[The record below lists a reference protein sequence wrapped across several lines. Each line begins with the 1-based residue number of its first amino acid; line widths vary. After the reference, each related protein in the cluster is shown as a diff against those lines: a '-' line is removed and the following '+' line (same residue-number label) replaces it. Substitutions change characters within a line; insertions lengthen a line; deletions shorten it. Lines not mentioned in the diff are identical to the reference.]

1 MVNQSNQIAC
11 SKEDYLNSRTSLKL
25 PDKQWTTTKR
35 YCQSKIPVQI
45 SLLTFMKFVLAVTT
59 ECACVPNVN
68 KICNVLHRSNV
79 WGTVSFQ
86 SYQERCQKN
95 KNDVILVPPMLTLSI
110 SNIWIWFIPFQ
121 AMPPFC
127 TNWKYQKNGENI
139 RKRNIA

>member
-1 MVNQSNQIAC
+1 MPAVKKITWIPEQAQSYQINNEQRP
-11 SKEDYLNSRTSLKL
+11 KDIVKV
-25 PDKQWTTTKR
+25 
-35 YCQSKIPVQI
+35 KIPVQI
-45 SLLTFMKFVLAVTT
+45 SLLTFMKFVLAVTA
-59 ECACVPNVN
+59 EFACVPNVN
-68 KICNVLHRSNV
+68 KICNVLHRSKV
-79 WGTVSFQ
+79 WDAGSFQ

-127 TNWKYQKNGENI
+127 TNSKYQKNGENI